1 MITEYHPSYAAR
13 ARDLC
18 MAGCTELEIAQVM
31 GISVGM
37 LRAWRAHY
45 SDFDYA
51 WTDGTILANTRV
63 IGALF
68 KSAIGYDVT
77 VWKET
82 KDGIMQEKKHI
93 EGKVAAQMA
102 WLTNKLPEQW
112 TKAAPDLPAGN
123 GTINPDN
130 MSDAEAARRV
140 AFVLAKALYEQG
152 NEQRGIEDDNADV
165 PRKTK

>member
-13 ARDLC
+13 ARDLL
-18 MAGCTELEIAQVM
+18 MAGCSELEIAQVL
-31 GISVGM
+31 GISVGF
-37 LRAWRAHY
+37 LRAWRERY

-51 WTDGTILANTRV
+51 WTDGTIIANTKV
-63 IGALF
+63 IAALH
-68 KSAIGYDVT
+68 KRACGYEKI

-82 KDGIMQEKKHI
+82 KDGIMQEQKHY
-93 EGKVAAQMA
+93 EPNVAACIA

-112 TKAAPDLPAGN
+112 TKAPPDLLPGS

-140 AFVLAKALYEQG
+140 AFVLAKALYEQ
-152 NEQRGIEDDNADV
+152 RGIEDGNADV
-165 PRKTK
+165 PGKTK